1 MADRFRL
8 VYLKSP
14 GLEELDFNVSFSSRD
29 DRKMISQPSPLPEYD
44 LPKTFSSETILKQAR
59 ADLKHPDPKVRILA
73 IKYYL
78 EKSYPSIPLSLLQEF
93 LSDQEPEV
101 RAEAL
106 HCLIKFRGPI
116 VSPLLKKH
124 LKDSDPKVRMTA
136 LRGMFQYQEKIDLN
150 ILLQFLSD
158 ESTWVR
164 RKVATLLGW
173 AQIEGVLPILMEF
186 SRDQD
191 AVVRR
196 AALFSLSALYP
207 DESEN
212 RLIEALTDSDPGL
225 RKWARMNLEKIVTRP
240 LKRRGASL
248 RSRV

>member
-1 MADRFRL
+1 M
-8 VYLKSP
+8 V
-14 GLEELDFNVSFSSRD
+14 
-29 DRKMISQPSPLPEYD
+29 SQPSSPPEYD
-44 LPKTFSSETILKQAR
+44 LPETFSSGTILKQAE

-78 EKSYPSIPLSLLQEF
+78 EKSYPSIPLALLQEF
-93 LSDQEPEV
+93 LSDQEPEMRV
-101 RAEAL
+101 EAL
-106 HCLIKFRGPI
+106 LCLIKFRSPI
-116 VSPLLKKH
+116 VLPLLKKH
-124 LKDSDPKVRMTA
+124 LKDSDPKVRITA

-173 AQIEGVLPILMEF
+173 AQIEGALPVLTEL

-191 AVVRR
+191 AVVRK
-196 AALFSLSALYP
+196 AALFSLSVLYP

-212 RLIEALTDSDPGL
+212 RLIEAMTDSDPNL
-225 RKWARMNLEKIVTRP
+225 RIWAKMTLEKIVARP
-240 LKRRGASL
+240 LKRRRASL
-248 RSRV
+248 RSQD